1 MVKKIT
7 IVGGGSWGT
16 ALGKILSSKVKE
28 VVVIVRRTTLCET
41 INKDKENP
49 FYLPGIKLPKNLKAT
64 TDPEEA
70 FKNTEVILWVVPS
83 FALKEVLEHFKP
95 WITQVKYHVSAI
107 KGIDIATEKTP
118 SALLTEVLPK
128 NCEIFVLGGPSF
140 AKEVAKELPT
150 AVVLAGKNEEETK
163 RIQELLALPHFR
175 VYRSNDIIGVEIAGA
190 LKNVIAIASGISDGL
205 ELGLNARAALI
216 TRGLV
221 EIIRLGIKLGGEL
234 HTFYGLAGMG
244 DLVLTCT
251 GALSR
256 NYQVGYMLGKGEKLE
271 DILKN
276 MREVAEGV
284 KTSKVVKKLAKKFSL
299 EMPIS
304 EEVYKVLHEGEDPR
318 KSLQQLLSRRLKK
331 EFDFI

>member
-1 MVKKIT
+1 MMKKIT

-28 VVVIVRRTTLCET
+28 ILLIVRRAILCEI
-41 INKDKENP
+41 INKERENP

-64 TDPEEA
+64 TNPEEG
-70 FKNTEVILWVVPS
+70 FENTELILWVVPS
-83 FALKEVLEHFKP
+83 FALREVLNHFKP

-118 SALLTEVLPK
+118 STLLTEILPK

-140 AKEVAKELPT
+140 AKEVARELPT
-150 AVVLAGKNEEETK
+150 AVVLAGKNEEETRK
-163 RIQELLALPHFR
+163 VQELLALPYFR
-175 VYRSNDIIGVEIAGA
+175 VYRSSDVVGVEIAGA

-221 EIIRLGIKLGGEL
+221 EMIRLGIKLGGEL

-256 NYQVGYMLGKGEKLE
+256 NYQVGYMLGRGEKLE

-304 EEVYKVLHEGEDPR
+304 EEVYKVLYEGEDPR
-318 KSLQQLLSRRLKK
+318 KSLQQLLSRKLKK